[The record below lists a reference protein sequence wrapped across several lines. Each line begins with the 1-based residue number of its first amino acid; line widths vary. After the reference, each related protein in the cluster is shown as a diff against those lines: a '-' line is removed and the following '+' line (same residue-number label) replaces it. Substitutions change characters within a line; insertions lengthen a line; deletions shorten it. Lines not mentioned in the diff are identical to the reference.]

1 MRRWAF
7 AGVLGLIA
15 CGGACRDEE
24 RRGGAGRCD
33 QAALQA
39 TADRVEAALA
49 AWRPGLGVPPD
60 YRVGL
65 DGLWSACPSL
75 PAGFRMFDYT
85 VHPQPRVRSWIQGVA
100 RLWDDAEATR
110 PFAAHCPEWAAVLE
124 SMATFRG
131 DERAGA
137 MFRGCRLAEL
147 GMMKE
152 GVPHTYDWMEV
163 AYGHALLLWLIAD
176 GAPQDVAQ
184 TIARSLT
191 AGMALSNFMTHEWTV
206 VPGVSSGFA
215 PERFPRELHVTLREA
230 WFDQQWPRV
239 ALVQGRLEANSLPLQ
254 VLGSAMRKQLLRE
267 VTDGPEHVR
276 PVLTIFADPGAP
288 WSTVGKLAAV
298 ARQAGFSEI
307 DVRVLAPYLLQPVVA
322 LPLFVALVDPPVGTL
337 RIEADRLTL
346 ECKGE
351 VRTRTPGQLAA
362 AVAGCAPLRLAAAGE
377 TSWQRIA
384 EVLEVLGPLGD
395 DGIIADIEDPLPEMH
410 VDVEMP

>member
-7 AGVLGLIA
+7 AWVLGLVA
-15 CGGACRDEE
+15 CGGASRDEE
-24 RRGGAGRCD
+24 SGGGAGRCD
-33 QAALQA
+33 QVALQA

-65 DGLWSACPSL
+65 DGLW
-75 PAGFRMFDYT
+75 
-85 VHPQPRVRSWIQGVA
+85 
-100 RLWDDAEATR
+100 DDAEVTR

-124 SMATFRG
+124 SMPTFRG

-137 MFRGCRLAEL
+137 MFRGCRFAEL

-152 GVPHTYDWMEV
+152 
-163 AYGHALLLWLIAD
+163 
-176 GAPQDVAQ
+176 
-184 TIARSLT
+184 
-191 AGMALSNFMTHEWTV
+191 
-206 VPGVSSGFA
+206 
-215 PERFPRELHVTLREA
+215 
-230 WFDQQWPRV
+230 
-239 ALVQGRLEANSLPLQ
+239 
-254 VLGSAMRKQLLRE
+254 
-267 VTDGPEHVR
+267 
-276 PVLTIFADPGAP
+276 
-288 WSTVGKLAAV
+288 
-298 ARQAGFSEI
+298 
-307 DVRVLAPYLLQPVVA
+307 VRVLAPYLLQPVVA
-322 LPLFVALVDPPVGTL
+322 LPLFVDLVDPPAGTL

-351 VRTRTPGQLAA
+351 VRTRTPGELAA

-395 DGIIADIEDPLPEMH
+395 DGVIADIEDPLPDLR